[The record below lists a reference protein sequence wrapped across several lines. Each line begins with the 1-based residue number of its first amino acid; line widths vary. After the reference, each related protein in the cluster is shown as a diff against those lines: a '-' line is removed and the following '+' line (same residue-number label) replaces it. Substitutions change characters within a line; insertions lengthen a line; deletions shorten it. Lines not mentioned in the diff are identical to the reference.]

1 MKIRIRGFR
10 CRRVLLLIST
20 ILTIL
25 LVTSFLA
32 SQFDETDNKSSAS
45 GPISSKVASVVNHPE
60 SEQDDHQIQAPVQV
74 PPVIS
79 NGEKVL
85 PKIPVKQSP
94 VSEPPSSLNVFKLG
108 TPVTKDE
115 TQGGNPLN
123 VTVSKMRDKVREMM
137 KFAWDSYATYA
148 WGSNELKPVSKS
160 GHLPSVLGN
169 IPLGAS
175 IIDGLDTL
183 YIMNLNKEFNAAV
196 KWIESS
202 LDFSQPSVVSVFEF
216 NIRYL
221 GGLLSAYTFTRKPIL
236 LNKAVELAQRLL
248 PAFETPSGIPM
259 SLVNLKTGDKRNF
272 IWASSRCSILSEFG
286 TLHMEFKYLS
296 ELTGNPVYAE
306 KVDNIR
312 KVLQEVDR
320 PNGLFLNYMDPH
332 TKSWCGN
339 EAGLSAL
346 GDSFYEYLLKEWIR
360 TGYRDKKALELY
372 NSSIEAFQ
380 RIGLFRRS
388 PRDNLLYVG
397 NYKIGSV
404 SNSMDHLA
412 CFVGGMLALGA
423 SDKNDPWFQRGV
435 EVTETCRRSYAST
448 SMGLGPEI
456 FSFTDELSAI
466 AISKSHKH
474 YLLRPETV
482 ESYFYLWRFT
492 KDPKYRDWAWDVVQ
506 ALDKY
511 CRTGAGFSGIEDVY
525 SSQPEYDDVQQ
536 SFFLAETLKYLYL
549 IFSEDSLLPLDRW
562 VFNSEAHPLPVQ
574 NKVKL
579 IEVQ

>member
-1 MKIRIRGFR
+1 MKVRIRGFR

-20 ILTIL
+20 ILIVL
-25 LVTSFLA
+25 LLTSFLA
-32 SQFDETDNKSSAS
+32 SLFDETDNKSSAS
-45 GPISSKVASVVNHPE
+45 SSISSKVAPVVNHPE
-60 SEQDDHQIQAPVQV
+60 SEQDHQIQAPVQV

-79 NGEKVL
+79 SDENVL

-94 VSEPPSSLNVFKLG
+94 VSESPSSLNVFKLG
-108 TPVTKDE
+108 TPVTQDE
-115 TQGGNPLN
+115 TQGGNPSN
-123 VTVSKMRDKVREMM
+123 ITVSKMRDKVREMM
-137 KFAWDSYATYA
+137 KFAWDGYAAYA
-148 WGSNELKPVSKS
+148 WGSNELKPISKS

-175 IIDGLDTL
+175 LIDGLDTL
-183 YIMNLNKEFNAAV
+183 YMMNLNKEFNAAV
-196 KWIESS
+196 EWIENS

-221 GGLLSAYTFTRKPIL
+221 GGLLSAYTFARKPIL

-312 KVLQEVDR
+312 KILQEVDR

-372 NSSIEAFQ
+372 NSSLEAFQ
-380 RIGLFRRS
+380 RVGLFRRS
-388 PRDNLLYVG
+388 SRDNLLYVG

-404 SNSMDHLA
+404 TNSMDHLA

-448 SMGLGPEI
+448 SLGLGPEI
-456 FSFTDELSAI
+456 FSFTEDLSAI

-506 ALDKY
+506 V
-511 CRTGAGFSGIEDVY
+511 I
-525 SSQPEYDDVQQ
+525 
-536 SFFLAETLKYLYL
+536 LKV
-549 IFSEDSLLPLDRW
+549 S
-562 VFNSEAHPLPVQ
+562 
-574 NKVKL
+574 
-579 IEVQ
+579 

>member
-1 MKIRIRGFR
+1 
-10 CRRVLLLIST
+10 
-20 ILTIL
+20 
-25 LVTSFLA
+25 
-32 SQFDETDNKSSAS
+32 
-45 GPISSKVASVVNHPE
+45 
-60 SEQDDHQIQAPVQV
+60 
-74 PPVIS
+74 
-79 NGEKVL
+79 
-85 PKIPVKQSP
+85 
-94 VSEPPSSLNVFKLG
+94 
-108 TPVTKDE
+108 
-115 TQGGNPLN
+115 
-123 VTVSKMRDKVREMM
+123 
-137 KFAWDSYATYA
+137 
-148 WGSNELKPVSKS
+148 
-160 GHLPSVLGN
+160 
-169 IPLGAS
+169 
-175 IIDGLDTL
+175 
-183 YIMNLNKEFNAAV
+183 
-196 KWIESS
+196 
-202 LDFSQPSVVSVFEF
+202 
-216 NIRYL
+216 
-221 GGLLSAYTFTRKPIL
+221 
-236 LNKAVELAQRLL
+236 
-248 PAFETPSGIPM
+248 
-259 SLVNLKTGDKRNF
+259 
-272 IWASSRCSILSEFG
+272 
-286 TLHMEFKYLS
+286 MEI
-296 ELTGNPVYAE
+296 N
-306 KVDNIR
+306 VDNIR
-312 KVLQEVDR
+312 KILQEVDR

-372 NSSIEAFQ
+372 NSSLEAFQ
-380 RIGLFRRS
+380 RVGLFRRS
-388 PRDNLLYVG
+388 SRDNLLYVG

-404 SNSMDHLA
+404 TNSMDHLA

-448 SMGLGPEI
+448 SLGLGPEI
-456 FSFTDELSAI
+456 FSFTEDLSAI

-536 SFFLAETLKYLYL
+536 SYFLAETLKYLYL
-549 IFSEDSLLPLDRW
+549 IFSEDTLLPLDRW

-579 IEVQ
+579 TEVQ

>member
-1 MKIRIRGFR
+1 
-10 CRRVLLLIST
+10 
-20 ILTIL
+20 
-25 LVTSFLA
+25 
-32 SQFDETDNKSSAS
+32 
-45 GPISSKVASVVNHPE
+45 
-60 SEQDDHQIQAPVQV
+60 
-74 PPVIS
+74 
-79 NGEKVL
+79 
-85 PKIPVKQSP
+85 
-94 VSEPPSSLNVFKLG
+94 
-108 TPVTKDE
+108 
-115 TQGGNPLN
+115 
-123 VTVSKMRDKVREMM
+123 MRDKVREMM
-137 KFAWDSYATYA
+137 KFAWDGYAAYA
-148 WGSNELKPVSKS
+148 WGSNELKPISKS

-175 IIDGLDTL
+175 LIDGLDTL
-183 YIMNLNKEFNAAV
+183 YMMNLNKEFNAAV
-196 KWIESS
+196 EWIENS

-221 GGLLSAYTFTRKPIL
+221 GGLLSAYTFARKPIL

-312 KVLQEVDR
+312 KILQEVDR

-372 NSSIEAFQ
+372 NSSLEAFQ
-380 RIGLFRRS
+380 RVGLFRRS
-388 PRDNLLYVG
+388 SRDNLLYVG

-404 SNSMDHLA
+404 TNSMDHLA

-448 SMGLGPEI
+448 SLGLGPEI
-456 FSFTDELSAI
+456 FSFTEDLSAI

-536 SFFLAETLKYLYL
+536 SYFLAETLKYLYL
-549 IFSEDSLLPLDRW
+549 IFSEDTLLPLDRW

-579 IEVQ
+579 TEVQ